1 MCVKIRKRLRFEIL
15 TEKARVFEKRQKLSV
30 MPGFRVTDGRVLGL
44 GINLLKCDKRMI
56 GMFQEMIRH
65 ARNRDKSRGFYD
77 EEHHVTIDSLCALI
91 IAQNAKCLWCR
102 CIFEYAAG
110 PKQMS
115 LDRVNNSKA
124 HTTVNCVMACLSCNH
139 KRCKTH
145 S

>member
-1 MCVKIRKRLRFEIL
+1 MLVRLWKRLRLEIL
-15 TEKARVFEKRQKLSV
+15 TEKARVFEMV
-30 MPGFRVTDGRVLGL
+30 GFQVTDGRVLGL

-65 ARNRDKSRGFYD
+65 ARNRDKARGFYD

-91 IAQNAKCLWCR
+91 IAQNAKCLWCMR
-102 CIFEYAAG
+102 IFEYAPG

-115 LDRVNNSKA
+115 LDRVDNGKA
-124 HTTVNCVMACLSCNH
+124 HITVNCVMACLSCNH